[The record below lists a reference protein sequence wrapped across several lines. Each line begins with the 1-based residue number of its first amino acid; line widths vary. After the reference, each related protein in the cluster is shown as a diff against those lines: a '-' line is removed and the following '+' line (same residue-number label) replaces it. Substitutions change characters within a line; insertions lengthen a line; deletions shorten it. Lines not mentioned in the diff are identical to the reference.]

1 MWNKDLSMKIEFY
14 HSDFTTSG
22 TKRNEKKDMDAS
34 KKIIYIFQNKNNFLI
49 SINKRH
55 FPYVHLCV
63 PKYTKIKT

>member
-34 KKIIYIFQNKNNFLI
+34 KKIIYIFQNKNNFLKKAF
-49 SINKRH
+49 SVCSFVR
-55 FPYVHLCV
+55 
-63 PKYTKIKT
+63 TKIH